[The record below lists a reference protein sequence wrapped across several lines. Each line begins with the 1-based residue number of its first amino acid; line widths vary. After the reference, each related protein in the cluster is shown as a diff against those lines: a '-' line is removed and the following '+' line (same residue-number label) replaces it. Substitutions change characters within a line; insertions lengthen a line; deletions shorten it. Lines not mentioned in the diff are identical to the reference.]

1 MRPFTLLLAFLS
13 LFVAQLSAPP
23 AHAADPIVI
32 FGNDS
37 KPPKSWMENG
47 RAKGILV
54 DILHEVET
62 RSGLTVDL
70 RLMPWKRAYLNA
82 MDARGG
88 IFGLSKNKERQALFD
103 FSELMYV
110 DEMRLVVIKGHE
122 FPYRSMEDLR
132 GKTLGVTR
140 GASYGDGFDR
150 AKDRIFTPS
159 EDSGA
164 TSRLR
169 MLLAGRI
176 DAALIGPGE
185 ASVRVTIAGDET
197 LMENR
202 DQFVILDTP
211 FVRDDN
217 YIGFSKCLDRREVL
231 EKINRALRGMHED
244 GTIQQIEARY

>member
-1 MRPFTLLLAFLS
+1 MRPLTLLLITIAAL
-13 LFVAQLSAPP
+13 LLAPP
-23 AHAADPIVI
+23 ALAADPIVI

-54 DILHEVET
+54 DILHEIEA
-62 RSGLTVDL
+62 RSGLAFDL
-70 RLMPWKRAYLNA
+70 RLMPWKRAYMSA
-82 MDARGG
+82 RDARGG

-122 FPYRSMEDLR
+122 FPYCSMEDLK

-140 GASYGDGFDR
+140 GASYGDAFDR

-185 ASVRVTIAGDET
+185 ASVRVTIAGDQT

-217 YIGFSKCLDRREVL
+217 YIGFAKCMDRQEVL
-231 EKINRALRGMHED
+231 ERINRALREMRSD
-244 GTIQQIEARY
+244 GAIRRIEARY